1 MNNEMDYKK
10 EIIKIL
16 EDEAVLLDEGYGTTG
31 ITEDEHEK
39 IAERI
44 VKLFT
49 IPNVISRVTFI
60 GEVPKNRFYQVLE
73 KIDAMKRM
81 GYVFSKHERKDSD
94 GCVQFDYELELHGL

>member
-1 MNNEMDYKK
+1 MDYKK

-44 VKLFT
+44 VKLFA
-49 IPNVISRVTFI
+49 IPVVMPSASRPDGICDDEWWCPNCKRVLDDKEVTFD
-60 GEVPKNRFYQVLE
+60 ERHDQENCYAKVL
-73 KIDAMKRM
+73 
-81 GYVFSKHERKDSD
+81 
-94 GCVQFDYELELHGL
+94 

>member
-1 MNNEMDYKK
+1 MDYKK

-44 VKLFT
+44 VKLFA
-49 IPNVISRVTFI
+49 IPHVSDTVCSCGSPNYGYGFAKCFDC
-60 GEVPKNRFYQVLE
+60 G
-73 KIDAMKRM
+73 KI
-81 GYVFSKHERKDSD
+81 KD
-94 GCVQFDYELELHGL
+94 V

>member
-1 MNNEMDYKK
+1 MDYKK

-44 VKLFT
+44 VKLFA
-49 IPNVISRVTFI
+49 IPHVIKSVCGNCSITCMFRS
-60 GEVPKNRFYQVLE
+60 
-73 KIDAMKRM
+73 IDNNC
-81 GYVFSKHERKDSD
+81 ENED
-94 GCVQFDYELELHGL
+94 GCDFKKQTVL